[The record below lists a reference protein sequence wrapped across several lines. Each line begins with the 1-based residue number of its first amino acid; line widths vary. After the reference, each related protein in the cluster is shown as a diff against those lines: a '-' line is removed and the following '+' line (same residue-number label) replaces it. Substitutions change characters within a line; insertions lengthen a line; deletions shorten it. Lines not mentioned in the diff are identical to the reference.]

1 MIILDENGIRAAFA
15 EHLMKY
21 RDYSEAEVAE
31 AVSDFPDRYSLPYL
45 DEEYIGEEIIDGVE
59 YEKNACITDFL
70 RCGIEGIPAFKFY
83 SFYAVEDIPNH
94 LVSEYMAARKLY
106 QADDLNEDDF
116 PAEDYELL

>member
-1 MIILDENGIRAAFA
+1 MSYLDEAGIRSAFA

-21 RDYSEAEVAE
+21 KDYSDAEVAI

-59 YEKNACITDFL
+59 YEKNACITDFQS
-70 RCGIEGIPAFKFY
+70 CGIEGIPAFKFY

-106 QADDLNEDDF
+106 QADDLYEGDF
-116 PAEDYELL
+116 PAEDCESL